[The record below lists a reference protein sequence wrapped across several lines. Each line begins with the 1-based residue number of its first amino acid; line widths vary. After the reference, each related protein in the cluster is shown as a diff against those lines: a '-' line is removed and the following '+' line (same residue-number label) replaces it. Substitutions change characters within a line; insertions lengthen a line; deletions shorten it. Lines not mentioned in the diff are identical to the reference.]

1 MSKPKK
7 SGLRTDCFG
16 ELADKPVT
24 HSGTAPNKGSNR
36 GSTLR
41 TNYCG
46 VHWVRRKR
54 AVQLRACPRSQR
66 EGSEIMSETKDLAV
80 LSDAELDEVGGGWSF
95 SDINVAIVSVRQSN
109 FSLVNLASQQANQS
123 SVSVTQVS

>member
-1 MSKPKK
+1 
-7 SGLRTDCFG
+7 
-16 ELADKPVT
+16 
-24 HSGTAPNKGSNR
+24 
-36 GSTLR
+36 
-41 TNYCG
+41 
-46 VHWVRRKR
+46 
-54 AVQLRACPRSQR
+54 
-66 EGSEIMSETKDLAV
+66 MSETKDLAV